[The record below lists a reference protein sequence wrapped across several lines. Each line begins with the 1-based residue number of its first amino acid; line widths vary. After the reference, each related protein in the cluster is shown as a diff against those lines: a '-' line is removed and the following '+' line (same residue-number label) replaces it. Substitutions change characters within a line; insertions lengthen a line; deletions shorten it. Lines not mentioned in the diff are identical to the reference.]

1 VTTEQALR
9 SPRRGHEAVL
19 IAFDLLELNG
29 SDLRDLPLLAF
40 KRQLNKLICR
50 ATRPCSITSAA

>member
-1 VTTEQALR
+1 M
-9 SPRRGHEAVL
+9 L